1 MVLFGIGSGDFPAAE
16 PALKFCL
23 ILHSL
28 PTVNMI
34 GVIGLSHKSAPLE
47 VRECYAFGS
56 GDVTELSNNILSSDQ
71 VDELV
76 VLSTCNRTE
85 LYFIT
90 SSNCLKGAIHHI
102 DHCLRDYGPYDPRSK
117 KHFYHLFDNGAVNHL
132 FRLISGLESMVTGEY
147 QIVSQVKEAYEL
159 ARQNDFSGKIL
170 NRLFIKTLEV
180 GKLVRTRT
188 EISRGAFSVSY
199 AAVEKC
205 REHFS
210 NLEERNILLVGAG
223 ETGELVVKNFHKRGC
238 HRISIA
244 NRTAGHAEELA
255 RRYQAET
262 VPFSQLAD
270 AIRNAEI
277 VISSVLGEHLIHSGM
292 LGDSPFEHK
301 VMMVDLG
308 VPRNISPEVGEL
320 DHVRLLNID
329 DLQKVVLQNE
339 EKKKSYFDVAEQI
352 IAEKSAEFNE
362 WLISQ
367 KLSPTIQN
375 IVKSVRQMH
384 AEGLESF
391 RSSLSE
397 KELEA
402 MERYGQHL
410 SEKMIKTVVKN
421 LKETSENGRK
431 NEIVQAVSKLFE

>member
-1 MVLFGIGSGDFPAAE
+1 
-16 PALKFCL
+16 
-23 ILHSL
+23 
-28 PTVNMI
+28 MI
-34 GVIGLSHKSAPLE
+34 GVIGLSHKSAPLD
-47 VRECYAFGS
+47 VRECYAFGNQ
-56 GDVTELSNNILSSDQ
+56 DVTQLSQKILTSDQ
-71 VDELV
+71 VDEV
-76 VLSTCNRTE
+76 VILSTCNRTE

-90 SSNCLKGAIHHI
+90 SSNCLKGAIQHI
-102 DHCLRDYGPYDPRSK
+102 DHCLRDYGPYDPTSK
-117 KHFYHLFDNGAVNHL
+117 KHFYHLFDNAAVNHL

-147 QIVSQVKEAYEL
+147 QIVSQVKEAYDL
-159 ARQNDFSGKIL
+159 AHQNNFSGKIL

-180 GKLVRTRT
+180 GKLVRTKT

-244 NRTAGHAEELA
+244 NRTADHAEELA
-255 RRYQAET
+255 GRYQAEA
-262 VPFSQLAD
+262 VPFSRLTD
-270 AIRNAEI
+270 AIRDAEI
-277 VISSVLGEHLIHSGM
+277 VISSVSGEHLIHPQM
-292 LGDSPFEHK
+292 LGDAPFESK

-308 VPRNISPEVGEL
+308 VPRNIHPGVGEM

-352 IAEKSAEFNE
+352 ISEKSEEFHE

-367 KLSPTIQN
+367 KLSPTIQH

-384 AEGLESF
+384 AESLEAY

-397 KELEA
+397 EELEA
-402 MERYGQHL
+402 LERYGQHL

-431 NEIVQAVSKLFE
+431 NEIVDAVGKLFE